1 MPFLNTVVKED
12 ITENRTYEQ
21 TEKVSQQA
29 MQLSGGW
36 GEEHFNIQSK
46 VNSKSPEEG
55 VCLICLGTAR
65 KLVGLEHSEQEGKV
79 TVDEMG
85 IPSCA

>member
-1 MPFLNTVVKED
+1 MNKLKRLDSKPCSYL
-12 ITENRTYEQ
+12 
-21 TEKVSQQA
+21 
-29 MQLSGGW
+29 GG
-36 GEEHFNIQSK
+36 GGGGEHFNIQNK

-55 VCLICLGTAR
+55 VCLVCLGTAR
-65 KLVGLEHSEQEGKV
+65 KLVGLEHSEQGGKV